1 VGVPA
6 VDLELGTGTDDIGI
20 VEEEKETDEKLT
32 QLSGRINIE
41 AADSDESDRGSS
53 QSRKAR

>member
-6 VDLELGTGTDDIGI
+6 VDLELGTRTDDIGI